1 MKDII
6 KDCKDTKITISEMVL
21 PNHTNNLDTLFGGKL
36 MYWMDMAA
44 AICAHKNTKKIS
56 VTASVDNITFKSP
69 IFKGDIVTITAYIT
83 RVFNTSMEIFIEASS
98 QNSNSQK
105 SIISNSAFF
114 TFVTLNNDRKPV
126 KSIEV
131 KPKTKEEKKLYDG
144 ALRRRQLRLI
154 LAGKMKPED
163 ANELKS
169 IFN

>member
-1 MKDII
+1 
-6 KDCKDTKITISEMVL
+6 
-21 PNHTNNLDTLFGGKL
+21 
-36 MYWMDMAA
+36 
-44 AICAHKNTKKIS
+44 
-56 VTASVDNITFKSP
+56 
-69 IFKGDIVTITAYIT
+69 
-83 RVFNTSMEIFIEASS
+83 MEIFIEATS
-98 QNSNSQK
+98 QNSKSQK
-105 SIISNSAFF
+105 SVICNSAFF

-154 LAGKMKPED
+154 LAGKMKPEE

>member
-98 QNSNSQK
+98 QNSISQK
-105 SIISNSAFF
+105 SVICNSAFF
-114 TFVTLNNDRKPV
+114 TFVTLNNGRKPV
-126 KSIEV
+126 KSIDV
-131 KPKTKEEKKLYDG
+131 KPKSKEEKKLYDG

-154 LAGKMKPED
+154 LAGKMKPEEAD
-163 ANELKS
+163 ELKS